1 MQSIE
6 SATYLFFFLKIVYN
20 HTSMKNPDELLF
32 NINQV
37 AKQIGVVPGTIRNW
51 EKEGLFT
58 ARRTKNNYRVYSFDD
73 INFLKRVKE
82 LSVDQRLSYDVIKK
96 MLQYQ
101 IMQQKSD
108 SNNGSTNPQHS
119 KKFLSKKWRTL
130 REDSGYTL
138 DEVSSELG
146 ISPSYLSKIE
156 TGQANISF
164 DVLQR
169 LADFYNQNILY
180 FFEEEDEDTKQVKN
194 GKGSSIHIGLEG
206 VEIRNLVADK
216 TAHVKSMYYTIQP
229 GCGYFTDH
237 SHFGEEFVY
246 LMEGQLE
253 FILND
258 TQVYTLDPGDS
269 LFFHSSEKHKWVN
282 NGETVATALWIYS
295 PFRE

>member
-1 MQSIE
+1 
-6 SATYLFFFLKIVYN
+6 
-20 HTSMKNPDELLF
+20 MKNPDELLF

-51 EKEGLFT
+51 EKEGLFA
-58 ARRTKNNYRVYSFDD
+58 ARRTTNNYRVYSFDD

-96 MLQYQ
+96 MLKYE
-101 IMQQKSD
+101 IMQQKTD
-108 SNNGSTNPQHS
+108 QQNGSSNPQYS

-130 REDSGYTL
+130 REETGYTL
-138 DEVSSELG
+138 DEVSTELG

-180 FFEEEDEDTKQVKN
+180 FFEEEDADTKLVQH
-194 GKGSSIHIGLEG
+194 GSGSTIDIGLEG
-206 VEIRNLVADK
+206 VAITNLVADK

-229 GCGYFTDH
+229 SCGNYVDH

-253 FILND
+253 FTLND
-258 TQVYTLDPGDS
+258 TQVYNLEPGDS
-269 LFFHSSEKHKWVN
+269 LFFHSSEKHKWIN
-282 NGETVATALWIYS
+282 NGSTIATALWIYS

>member
-1 MQSIE
+1 
-6 SATYLFFFLKIVYN
+6 
-20 HTSMKNPDELLF
+20 MKNPDELLF

-96 MLQYQ
+96 MLRYQ

-108 SNNGSTNPQHS
+108 QSNGNSNPQHS

-138 DEVSSELG
+138 DEVSGELG

-180 FFEEEDEDTKQVKN
+180 FFEEEDEDTKLIKN
-194 GKGSSIHIGLEG
+194 GKGSSIHIGLKG

-253 FILND
+253 FTLND
-258 TQVYTLDPGDS
+258 SQVYTLEPGDS
-269 LFFHSSEKHKWVN
+269 LFFNSSEKHKWVN
-282 NGETVATALWIYS
+282 SGKTVATALWIYS

>member
-1 MQSIE
+1 
-6 SATYLFFFLKIVYN
+6 
-20 HTSMKNPDELLF
+20 MKNPDELLF

-58 ARRTKNNYRVYSFDD
+58 ARRTTNNYRVYSFDD
-73 INFLKRVKE
+73 INFLKRIKD

-96 MLQYQ
+96 MLRYQ
-101 IMQQKSD
+101 IMQQRADQK
-108 SNNGSTNPQHS
+108 NGSTNPQRS

-130 REDSGYTL
+130 REESGYTL
-138 DEVSSELG
+138 DEVSTQLG

-164 DVLQR
+164 DVLQS

-180 FFEEEDEDTKQVKN
+180 FFEEEDEDTKLVKHN
-194 GKGSSIHIGLEG
+194 TGSSIDIGLKG

-229 GCGYFTDH
+229 GCGYYTDH

-253 FILND
+253 FTLND
-258 TQVYTLDPGDS
+258 TQVYTLKPGDS
-269 LFFHSSEKHKWVN
+269 LFFHSSEKHKWIN
-282 NGETVATALWIYS
+282 CGDTLATALWIYS